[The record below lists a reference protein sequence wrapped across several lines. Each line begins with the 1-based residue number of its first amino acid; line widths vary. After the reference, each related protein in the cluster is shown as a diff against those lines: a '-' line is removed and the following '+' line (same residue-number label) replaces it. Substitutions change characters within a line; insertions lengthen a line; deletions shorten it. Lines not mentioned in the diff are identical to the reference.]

1 MNSIILAAINARY
14 THSSFGLRYIYAN
27 LKELQARTEIHE
39 FIKKEDV
46 KVIAEKILL
55 RNPRIV
61 GIGVYIWNA
70 LEVSELIGLLKTRSK
85 NITIVLGGPE
95 VSHFPLRV
103 NFDSADYIIKGEGD
117 LEFYRISRQILTQ
130 SFPEQRV
137 LRAELPSIHELKL
150 PYKYYSDEDIKNRVI
165 YVEASRGCP
174 FSCQFCLSSID
185 KTVRKFDPKL
195 LFSEFDTLWERGARH
210 FKFVDR
216 TFNLNIKYTNQILNY
231 FLNKEPEYFLHFEVI
246 PDYFP
251 ESLKEK
257 LKLFPKASIQLEVGI
272 QTLNEEVA
280 IRINRNLNIKK
291 IEKNIRFLTSETN
304 AHLHLDLIIGLPGE
318 SLQSFEYN
326 LNRLVSLTNSEI
338 QLGLLKKLSGTS
350 IDQHDIEFEMV
361 YSIEP
366 PYEIICNALISEDEM
381 ILMKRFARFWD
392 LFYNSG
398 NFKISVKY
406 LWKDG
411 EVFNSFYE
419 FSNWIYIQLKR
430 TWSIPL
436 NRLTELFFI
445 YLTEVKG
452 ENKKEYAEF
461 IIRDFTAVPNRRIPY
476 FLKQHAPGF
485 SSKYSNKISSK
496 NKRQIKHL

>member
-27 LKELQARTEIHE
+27 LKELQAQTEILE

-55 RNPRIV
+55 KNPRIV

-70 LEVSELIGLLKTRSK
+70 LEVSELVRLLKAGSK
-85 NITIVLGGPE
+85 NIIIVLGGPE

-103 NFDSADYIIKGEGD
+103 NFDSADYIIQGEGD
-117 LEFYRISRQILTQ
+117 FEFYNIARQILDKRL
-130 SFPEQRV
+130 PEQRIV
-137 LRAELPSIHELKL
+137 RAELSSIQELKL

-174 FSCQFCLSSID
+174 FSCEFCLSSIN
-185 KTVRKFDPKL
+185 KTVRKFDLKL
-195 LFSEFDTLWERGARH
+195 LFSELDTLWERGARH

-216 TFNLNIKYTNQILNY
+216 TFNLDIKSTNQILDY
-231 FLNKEPEYFLHFEVI
+231 FLNKTPEYFLHFEVI

-251 ESLKEK
+251 ESLKKK

-280 IRINRNLNIKK
+280 KRINRNLNIKK
-291 IEKNIRFLTSETN
+291 IENNIRFLTSETN
-304 AHLHLDLIIGLPGE
+304 AHLHLDLIFGLPGE

-326 LNRLVSLTNSEI
+326 LNRLISLTNSEI

-350 IDQHDIEFEMV
+350 IDQHDIEFGMV

-366 PYEIICNALISEDEM
+366 PYEIQSNNLISKDEM
-381 ILMKRFARFWD
+381 IVMKRFARFWD
-392 LFYNSG
+392 LFYNNG
-398 NFKISVKY
+398 NFKNSVKY
-406 LWKDG
+406 LWKNG
-411 EVFNSFYE
+411 EVFNSFYD
-419 FSNWIYIQLKR
+419 FSNWIYIQLKK
-430 TWSIPL
+430 TWGIHL
-436 NRLTELFFI
+436 NELTELLFI
-445 YLTEVKG
+445 YLAEVKG
-452 ENKKEYAEF
+452 ENKKECAEF

-476 FLKQHAPGF
+476 FLNQHAPGF
-485 SSKYSNKISSK
+485 SSKYSNKIISK